1 MARPSEQPTP
11 AELELLQCLWE
22 NGPSTVREVMDKL
35 NETQQRKRAYT
46 SVMTLLSI
54 MVDKGLLERK
64 SKGKAY
70 VYSAKAERDSTL
82 GRMVGE
88 LCKRAFGGSSNSLVA
103 HLLNQEAPTPEELN
117 AIEKAIREYKRQ
129 QGDNA

>member
-1 MARPSEQPTP
+1 MARTPEQPTP

-22 NGPSTVREVMDKL
+22 NGPSTVREAMDKL
-35 NETQQRKRAYT
+35 NKSQRRKRAYT

-64 SKGKAY
+64 SEGRAY
-70 VYSAKAERDSTL
+70 VYSPKVARDTTL

-103 HLLNQEAPTPEELN
+103 HLLNQEAPSAEELS
-117 AIEKAIREYKRQ
+117 AIEQAIKQYKQQ